1 MTIFGF
7 YCVGVALP
15 AFCYGM
21 YLMYF
26 AQADDYILIEHDRE
40 SEIEMEPIELTL
52 LTKEELARREVEQV
66 ACTDKK
72 REELVR

>member
-1 MTIFGF
+1 MTLFEF

-26 AQADDYILIEHDRE
+26 EPIILAKGRADDYIIIEHKTE
-40 SEIEMEPIELTL
+40 SEIEMEPI
-52 LTKEELARREVEQV
+52 KLARRVQQV
-66 ACTDKK
+66 ACTEKK
-72 REELVR
+72 REELETVR